1 VSRYSRI
8 AAPRYARGVGVVGHG
23 LLSEL
28 QGRFLNSSGQHVTN
42 VYDMC
47 SLAVSYGVHSET
59 FLACNAL
66 QAAP

>member
-1 VSRYSRI
+1 
-8 AAPRYARGVGVVGHG
+8 
-23 LLSEL
+23 
-28 QGRFLNSSGQHVTN
+28 
-42 VYDMC
+42 MC